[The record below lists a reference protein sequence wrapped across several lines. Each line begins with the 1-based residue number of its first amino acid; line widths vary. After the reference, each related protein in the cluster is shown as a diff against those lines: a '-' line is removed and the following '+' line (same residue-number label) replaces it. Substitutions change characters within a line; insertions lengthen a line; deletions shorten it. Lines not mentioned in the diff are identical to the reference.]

1 MKFDELSRDMIC
13 ELKQAYLTQRDNESV
28 SWSEIIDADSLVSDD
43 EIRAFV
49 GEIEFSED
57 DFFCNIKEII

>member
-1 MKFDELSRDMIC
+1 MKFDDLSRDMIC

-28 SWSEIIDADSLVSDD
+28 SWSELIDADSLVSDD

-49 GEIEFSED
+49 GAVEFSED
-57 DFFCNIKEII
+57 DFFCNAKESI